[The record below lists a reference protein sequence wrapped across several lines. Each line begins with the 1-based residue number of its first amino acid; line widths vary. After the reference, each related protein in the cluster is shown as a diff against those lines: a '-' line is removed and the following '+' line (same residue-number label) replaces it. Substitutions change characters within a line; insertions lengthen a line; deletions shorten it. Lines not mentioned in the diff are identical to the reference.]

1 MTVEER
7 LDNLDAK
14 FESLRQDMAQGF
26 SMVAEVLGAV
36 RETFQAM
43 VKRFDKQDVKIEE
56 IQDTLESIDNKLDGV
71 MEVVNKIQGDVY
83 KLNAR

>member
-1 MTVEER
+1 MTVEKR

-26 SMVAEVLGAV
+26 SLVAEVLVAV

-43 VKRFDKQDVKIEE
+43 SKRFDKQDVKIEE

-71 MEVVNKIQGDVY
+71 MEVVKKIQGDVY
-83 KLNAR
+83 NLNAR